1 MRFPSVEGNAAIA
14 LQDAGS
20 VVITERTAKKLF
32 ANENPLGKLITHNN
46 LHALKVGAV
55 IKDIP
60 QNSTKKFD
68 IVMSFKLFEQEN
80 KWLRKWDDNRI
91 ETWVQMSPSVNLDAL
106 NSKLSK
112 HFISKTNDS
121 SVSVFAYPL
130 AQLRLHGSFKNG
142 KPGGGRIYMV
152 TMLSIIGLFV
162 LLIAC
167 INFMNLATAKSEQRA
182 REVGVRKVL
191 GASRKLIIFQ
201 FFSEALLMTF
211 VALMM
216 AIVLVQLILPF
227 FNSITERSIKVDIW
241 DADVWILL
249 ASISLFTGL
258 VAGSYPALFLSRF
271 KPVKV
276 LKGIVVDGKG
286 GASLRRGLVTFQ
298 FMISIFFI
306 IGTIVIYMQIN
317 HIRNRPLGYDQENL
331 IDIPARG
338 DMSGKFELFKNGLS
352 KTPGIKN
359 VSAGSDNI
367 LQFGGGIN
375 GMDWTGKKPGID
387 FSVTATW
394 VQYNWTKTVGLK
406 LADGRDFDPSFGTDT
421 SACLINQK
429 AVSMME
435 LKEPVIGSIV
445 NGHKVIGV
453 LQDFVFNNPSGKIAP
468 MVVFLNTGGMGHF
481 FVRIENDSKWRQTLA
496 SIEKTMKEINPNY
509 PVEFSFT
516 KENYQKRF
524 EEFSSFGLLSTL
536 FGGMAIFISC
546 LGLFGL
552 SAFLAERR
560 SKEMSIRKV
569 LGASARTIWFS
580 LSRDFLKPVFIAF
593 LLALPLAVWSMQ
605 QLLSNM
611 DYHINLSWWMFAF
624 GGVLVLI
631 IAIIT
636 ISFQSVK
643 AARVNPVKGLRSE

>member
-1 MRFPSVEGNAAIA
+1 
-14 LQDAGS
+14 
-20 VVITERTAKKLF
+20 
-32 ANENPLGKLITHNN
+32 
-46 LHALKVGAV
+46 
-55 IKDIP
+55 
-60 QNSTKKFD
+60 
-68 IVMSFKLFEQEN
+68 MSN
-80 KWLRKWDDNRI
+80 
-91 ETWVQMSPSVNLDAL
+91 SVNRDAL
-106 NSKLSK
+106 NTKLSK
-112 HFISKTNDS
+112 HFLSKTNDS

-142 KPGGGRIYMV
+142 KPVGGRIYMV
-152 TMLSIIGLFV
+152 TMLSVIGLFV

-191 GASRKLIIFQ
+191 GASRILIIFQ
-201 FFSEALLMTF
+201 FFSEALVMTL
-211 VALMM
+211 VALIIGVVM
-216 AIVLVQLILPF
+216 VQLILPF
-227 FNSITERSIKVDIW
+227 FNSITERNIKFDTW
-241 DADVWILL
+241 NAEVWILL
-249 ASISLFTGL
+249 AGISLFIGL

-317 HIRNRPLGYDQENL
+317 HVRNRPLGYDQENL
-331 IDIPARG
+331 IDIAARG
-338 DMSGKFELFKNGLS
+338 DMSGKFELLKNGLS
-352 KTPGIKN
+352 NTPGVKN

-375 GMDWTGKKPGID
+375 GMEWTGKKPGVD
-387 FSVTATW
+387 FTVTATW

-406 LADGRDFDPSFGTDT
+406 LAEGRDFDPSFGTDT

-453 LQDFVFNNPSGKIAP
+453 LQDFVFNNPSGRIAP
-468 MVVFLNTGGMGHF
+468 MIVFLSTGSMEHF
-481 FVRIENDSKWRQTLA
+481 FVRFENDNKWRQTLG

-524 EEFSSFGLLSTL
+524 EEFSSFGLLATI

-569 LGASARTIWFS
+569 LGASTRTIWFS

-593 LLALPLAVWSMQ
+593 LLAMPLAVWLMQ
-605 QLLSNM
+605 KLLLSM
-611 DYHINLSWWMFAF
+611 DYHISLSWWMFAF
-624 GGVLVLI
+624 GGILVLM
-631 IAIIT
+631 IAVFT
-636 ISFQSVK
+636 ISFQSIK
-643 AARVNPVKGLRSE
+643 AASVNPVKGLRSE